1 MKLKISALFVAFACV
16 GFYFYSKGIMTQ
28 PQDYHHF
35 ADNRELFGIPNAMDV
50 ITNVFFVFVGGLGIF
65 EILNRQKTL
74 LTRKSW
80 LWFFISI
87 LIIAPGSAY
96 YHWAPNDMTLIWDRL
111 PMSMGFM
118 AMYVALCSE
127 HIDLRIEKALLPALV
142 IGLISV
148 LVWVVTSDLR
158 FYFTVQFSTFVTVP
172 VVLLLFPSRY
182 SLKSYYFI
190 ALAFYALAKW
200 VEVKD
205 YEIYNGTEHLIS
217 GHSLKHIFAATGLLF
232 LWKMIN
238 VRKELK

>member
-1 MKLKISALFVAFACV
+1 
-16 GFYFYSKGIMTQ
+16 MTQ